1 MSFLFFNHSFTTS
14 SNEKIIKDEIF
25 KVSFLKTWFRIKM
38 FFFFWKTNSTQIW
51 FNHLRFI
58 QNQNTVIVYSTF
70 LFYFTRTSSQCWIWK
85 LKLLFS
91 ALFYCPQEWLSDI
104 CYAIILIWWSK
115 YFADIW
121 IDIFF
126 IHCEKKWENIQIV
139 PPRQRHTFTLTFL
152 TSEA

>member
-1 MSFLFFNHSFTTS
+1 M
-14 SNEKIIKDEIF
+14 I
-25 KVSFLKTWFRIKM
+25 FLKKRIQLK
-38 FFFFWKTNSTQIW
+38 FDSIIFDLFKIKI
-51 FNHLRFI
+51 LLLYIPRF
-58 QNQNTVIVYSTF
+58 YST
-70 LFYFTRTSSQCWIWK
+70 YTSSQCWIWK

-126 IHCEKKWENIQIV
+126 IHCKKNEKIFRLCLLDSVILYPQILDIRGIKSRV
-139 PPRQRHTFTLTFL
+139 SILKSKYMSFSTIFMYYSCRTGCGW
-152 TSEA
+152 

>member
-38 FFFFWKTNSTQIW
+38 FFFEKRIQLKFDSIIFDLFKIKILLL
-51 FNHLRFI
+51 FIPRF
-58 QNQNTVIVYSTF
+58 YST
-70 LFYFTRTSSQCWIWK
+70 YTSSQCWIWK

-126 IHCEKKWENIQIV
+126 IHCEKKM
-139 PPRQRHTFTLTFL
+139 RKYSDCASSTASYFTLKFL

>member
-1 MSFLFFNHSFTTS
+1 MF
-14 SNEKIIKDEIF
+14 
-25 KVSFLKTWFRIKM
+25 FLKNEF
-38 FFFFWKTNSTQIW
+38 NSNLIQSSSIYSKSKYCYCL
-51 FNHLRFI
+51 FHVFI
-58 QNQNTVIVYSTF
+58 LPTC
-70 LFYFTRTSSQCWIWK
+70 SQCWIWK

-126 IHCEKKWENIQIV
+126 IHCKKNEKIFRLCLLDSVILYPQILDIRGIKSRV
-139 PPRQRHTFTLTFL
+139 SILKSKYMSFSTIFMY
-152 TSEA
+152 